1 MTLQLGVTVLV
12 QIDAVLIQSA
22 NNSTIGNVAALPVL
36 LRIAQH
42 IKRLRLQLLQLQ
54 KPQLLRRPTL
64 TSAWRMVGDLRRR
77 RALRATS
84 MRC

>member
-12 QIDAVLIQSA
+12 QGNAVLIQSA
-22 NNSTIGNVAALPVL
+22 SPTIGNVAALPVL

-54 KPQLLRRPTL
+54 KPQLLRRPIL

>member
-12 QIDAVLIQSA
+12 QGNAVLIQSA
-22 NNSTIGNVAALPVL
+22 SPTIGNVAALPVL

-54 KPQLLRRPTL
+54 KPQLLRRPL
-64 TSAWRMVGDLRRR
+64 TSAWRMVSDLRRR
-77 RALRATS
+77 RALRARS